1 MSRFWGNGKF
11 PYTQLNNLNLDW
23 LIKCVQELAAQ
34 IVEAVRGDI
43 VQNKSAEWKARA
55 RQNIDAASVSGLASL
70 SVEVDTLGDNVAEA
84 VRGDVI
90 QNKSE
95 LWKTQAR
102 QNIDAQSMGAVV
114 DVAHGGTGATTVVD
128 ALTALGS
135 APLLYFSMTTTTLVL
150 QFSAAVRFLIV
161 ITSNTAAQHGAA
173 LVFCGRN
180 SQPVTTPLGTLGS
193 SITLTGGV
201 SSLTVT
207 LANANSTTS
216 VSILCLTAASY
227 SRITVAQTNSLS
239 TLSEGQTTRP
249 AELADGEIT
258 RPSAL
263 ADGEII
269 NPSALAEE

>member
-34 IVEAVRGDI
+34 TVEAVRGDI
-43 VQNKSAEWKARA
+43 AQNKSAEWKAQA
-55 RQNIDAASVSGLASL
+55 RQNIDAASTSALASL
-70 SVEVDTLGDNVAEA
+70 SIEVDTLGDNVAEA

-102 QNIDAQSMGAVV
+102 QNIDAQSTGAII
-114 DVAHGGTGATTVVD
+114 DVAHGGTGATNVVD

-135 APLLYFSMTTTTLVL
+135 APLLYYSMTTDTLVL

-161 ITSNTAAQHGAA
+161 ITSNSTAQHGAA

-180 SQPVTTPLGTLGS
+180 SQPVITPLGTLGS
-193 SITLTGGV
+193 AISLTGGA

-207 LANANSTTS
+207 LSNANSTTS
-216 VSILCLTAASY
+216 ASILCLTAASY
-227 SRITVAQTNSLS
+227 SRITAGQANSLT
-239 TLSEGQTTRP
+239 TLSEGQTTSP
-249 AELADGEIT
+249 AALADGEIIS
-258 RPSAL
+258 PSAL

-269 NPSALAEE
+269 SPASLAEE